1 MAGREEHE
9 RTWVRAG
16 SSHEAHIAS
25 PTSTGHTAEERGDGA
40 PAEWGRRM
48 GADPGSG
55 RGRRWGRARRRR
67 RASQRRTSHRLTA
80 TAVERAGRGRR
91 REPTRVILH

>member
-1 MAGREEHE
+1 M
-9 RTWVRAG
+9 RTGVRAG
-16 SSHEAHIAS
+16 SSHKAHIAS

-55 RGRRWGRARRRR
+55 RGTEVGTGKAAAPSKSTPHLAPTYGYGR
-67 RASQRRTSHRLTA
+67 
-80 TAVERAGRGRR
+80 
-91 REPTRVILH
+91 